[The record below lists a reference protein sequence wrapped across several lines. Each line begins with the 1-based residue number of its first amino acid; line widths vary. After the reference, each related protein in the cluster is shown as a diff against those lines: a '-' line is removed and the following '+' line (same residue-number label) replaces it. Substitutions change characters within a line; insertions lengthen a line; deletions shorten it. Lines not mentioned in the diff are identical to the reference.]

1 MKLMKLIELY
11 HHPWCPRFFFKKFD
25 GGKGSGVTGRFLVE
39 FKPLFSIGLLH
50 FKNGS
55 RPSYHNHAFN
65 ALSWFIW
72 GHVTEE
78 HRDGT
83 AKEFAPSLLPKFTP
97 RSCFHRVVSHGDT
110 WCLTL
115 RGPWA
120 STWQEY
126 RPKTNELV
134 TLTHGRKEV
143 ETSTINLDR
152 RLSSSHPI

>member
-1 MKLMKLIELY
+1 MLKSIY
-11 HHPWCPRFFFKKFD
+11 YHPWFPRFFFKKYD
-25 GGKGSGVTGRFLVE
+25 GGQDSGVTGYFLIEWKV
-39 FKPLFSIGLLH
+39 LFSVGLLH
-50 FKNGS
+50 FKDGS
-55 RPSYHNHAFN
+55 RESFHNHAFN

-72 GHVTEE
+72 GCVTEE
-78 HRDGT
+78 HSDGT
-83 AKEFAPSLLPKFTP
+83 AREFAPSLLPKFTP

-126 RPKTNELV
+126 RSKTNELV

-143 ETSTINLDR
+143 EVCTINLDR
-152 RLSSSHPI
+152 RVQSGHPL

>member
-1 MKLMKLIELY
+1 MLKSIY
-11 HHPWCPRFFFKKFD
+11 YHPWFPRFFFKKYD
-25 GGKGSGVTGRFLVE
+25 GGQDSGVTGYFLIEWKV
-39 FKPLFSIGLLH
+39 LFSVGLLH
-50 FKNGS
+50 LKDGS
-55 RPSYHNHAFN
+55 RESFHDHAFN

-72 GHVTEE
+72 GCVTEE

-83 AKEFAPSLLPKFTP
+83 AREFAPSLLPKFTP

-126 RPKTNELV
+126 RSKTNELV

-143 ETSTINLDR
+143 EVCTINLDR
-152 RLSSSHPI
+152 RVQSGHPL